1 MNKIK
6 VLFLSLL
13 ISGCT
18 VPGLTSHT
26 DHPLEIKE
34 ISIGDSITCN
44 SLKGEI
50 FGDVRVCH
58 LDIKSY
64 GGTDVKSSTVTLLN
78 EKVAVVRLSLSQITG
93 FSQTGV
99 LNVMAKKFGPPAR
112 GGRPKVH
119 LWTNN
124 GNTLYLDEIKG
135 IVVLYGK
142 DLNRVQ
148 SIISSL
154 DANDL

>member
-1 MNKIK
+1 MNRIKI
-6 VLFLSLL
+6 LLLSVL
-13 ISGCT
+13 ISGCA

-26 DHPLEIKE
+26 DHPLEIKD

-44 SLKGEI
+44 SLQGEV
-50 FGDVRVCH
+50 FGDVRLCH

-64 GGTDVKSSTVTLLN
+64 GGMEVKSNTVALLN
-78 EKVAVVRLSLSQITG
+78 EKVSVVRLSLSQITG
-93 FSQTGV
+93 FSQAGV
-99 LNVMAKKFGPPAR
+99 LSAMTKKFGPPAR
-112 GGRPKVH
+112 GARPKVYI
-119 LWTNN
+119 WTNN
-124 GNTLYLDEIKG
+124 GNTLFLDEIKG
-135 IVVLYGK
+135 TVVLYGK